1 MTHSTP
7 ALTPAFYWNMSWRML
22 WRDWRGGELNIL
34 LFGLIIAVTSITAVG
49 FFTDRIERGLSS
61 QSAELIAADLVISSP
76 DESVRDHIALARQ
89 NDLQVAVTTSFRS
102 ILLADAQSGTRPQLV
117 EVKSVSDGYPLRG
130 SLRTSEQA
138 FSQDSA
144 TTSIPA
150 RGELWVEPRL
160 LDLLDMEVGSSISL
174 GNSIFVVSRI
184 LRYEP
189 DRAGDLFS
197 LAPRVMMNDA
207 DLAATGLIGVGARVS
222 YRLLLAGSIEQIDAF
237 STAVKADLRV
247 GEKLVSVQEGRPELN
262 TALNSARQFL
272 GLAALI
278 SVLLAGVAV
287 ATVANRY
294 SRRHLGTSAMY
305 RCLGASQQTIVRLF
319 LLEMF
324 WLALIASTIGCL
336 LGSVTQLVIT
346 GLLDQLLLA
355 QLPSPSLTPLLLG
368 YATGIILLIGFALPP
383 LLSLHRV
390 PPLHVLRKDVLPQPV
405 SSWTLYS
412 MVTASM
418 ALLLYW
424 QIGDLRL
431 VSIVFAG
438 IVATLLLLAGAA
450 WLLVLLMN
458 RQRSRVG
465 VAWRFGMANISRRPA
480 SSVIQIVAF
489 GLGIM
494 VLLLLTTVRTDLLDD
509 WQQSLPEDA
518 PNHFIINVQDGQVE
532 SLISSLDRIGV
543 ANTSLYPMVRS
554 RLRQINGVEV
564 SSDDFESE
572 RARRL
577 INREFNLSTSATMQ
591 ADNVIT
597 QGRWWTEQD
606 HGSAIISVE
615 AGLAEELGIGI
626 GDELGFDINGAI
638 RPVTV
643 TSLREV
649 DWDTFNINFFTIV
662 PPGVLDDVPAS
673 WITSVYIDEQQRQQL
688 GDIVRE
694 FPNITLIDVAVIM
707 QRVRGIMERVSLA
720 VEFIFVF
727 TLLSGIAV
735 LYAAIQ
741 ANQDERRFENAVL
754 RTLGASRR
762 VLLLGLVAEFSTL
775 GSLSGFL
782 AGLSA
787 TSLAWVLAEMVFRFD
802 YGFDFQVAL
811 TGIVSGV
818 FIVLAAGMI
827 GTRRVLSSP
836 PVITLRESR
845 SG

>member
-1 MTHSTP
+1 MTHSK
-7 ALTPAFYWNMSWRML
+7 LGLKPAFYWNMSWRML

-61 QSAELIAADLVISSP
+61 QSAELIAADLVVSSP
-76 DESVRDHIALARQ
+76 DATVRDHIALARK
-89 NDLQVAVTTSFRS
+89 NDLQVAVTASFRS
-102 ILLADAQSGTRPQLV
+102 IILADGRPQLV

-130 SLRTSEQA
+130 TLRTSEQA
-138 FSQDSA
+138 FTQDSA

-160 LDLLDMEVGSSISL
+160 LDLLGMEVGSAISL
-174 GNSIFVVSRI
+174 GNSSFVISRV

-197 LAPRVMMNDA
+197 LAPRVMMNEA
-207 DLAATGLIGVGARVS
+207 DLDATGLIGVGARVS
-222 YRLLLAGSIEQIDAF
+222 YRLLLAGSIEQVDTF
-237 STAVKADLRV
+237 RQSVTNELRT
-247 GEKLVSVQEGRPELN
+247 GEKLLSVEEGRPELN

-305 RCLGASQQTIVRLF
+305 RCLGASQRTIVRLF
-319 LLEMF
+319 LLEML

-336 LGSVTQLVIT
+336 FGSVTQLVIT
-346 GLLDQLLLA
+346 SLLDQLVLA
-355 QLPSPSLTPLLLG
+355 QLPLPSLMPLLLG

-405 SSWTLYS
+405 SSWTLYT

-424 QIGDLRL
+424 QIGDIRL

-438 IVATLLLLAGAA
+438 IIATLLLLAGAA
-450 WLLVLLMN
+450 YLLVLMMD

-509 WQQSLPEDA
+509 WQRSLPDDA
-518 PNHFIINVQDGQVE
+518 PNHFVINVQDEQVAALTE
-532 SLISSLDRIGV
+532 RFREIGV
-543 ANTSLYPMVRS
+543 ADTKLYPMVRS
-554 RLRQINGVEV
+554 RLRQLNGMEV
-564 SSDDFESE
+564 NSDDYDSE

-577 INREFNLSTSATMQ
+577 INREFNLSTAPSLQT
-591 ADNVIT
+591 DNVIR

-606 HGSAIISVE
+606 NGRHIISVE
-615 AGLAEELGIGI
+615 SGLAEELGIAL
-626 GDELGFDINGAI
+626 GDELGFDINGTI
-638 RPVTV
+638 QTFTV
-643 TSLREV
+643 TSLRDV
-649 DWDTFNINFFTIV
+649 DWDTFNINFFTVV

-673 WITSVYIDEQQRQQL
+673 WVTSVYIDTQQRMQL

-727 TLLSGIAV
+727 TLLSGLAV

-754 RTLGASRR
+754 RTLGASRQ
-762 VLLLGLVAEFSTL
+762 VLLLGLVAEFSVL
-775 GSLSGFL
+775 GALSGFL

-787 TSLAWVLAEMVFRFD
+787 TSLAWVLAEMVFNFD
-802 YGFDFQVAL
+802 YSFDL
-811 TGIVSGV
+811 TVGLIGVVSGV
-818 FIVLAAGMI
+818 LIVLSAGMI

-845 SG
+845 TG